1 MSPSTRAS
9 STTDARNSG
18 GKTPALRPQVMRR
31 LFRNPGALAGAV
43 VSGVFL
49 GTALLA
55 AWIAPY
61 DPVAPVPDAV
71 LQAPSWT
78 HPFGTDELG
87 RDVLSR
93 VLYGSRISLQ
103 VGVVAVG
110 IAMVIG
116 TVLGLIAGFNG
127 GLWDTVIMRGTDV
140 LLAFPGILLA
150 IAIVATLGP
159 SLVNVMIAVGIGAV
173 PVYARTVR
181 GSTLSVRQLEYVEA
195 ARAAGATTARV
206 LGRHILRNISAPI
219 LVLATLGI
227 GINILIA
234 AGLSYIGLGAQPPTP
249 EWGAMLSGA
258 RQYLRDAWWTAV
270 FPGLAITAAVIG
282 VNLLGDGLRDV
293 LDPRLR
299 V

>member
-1 MSPSTRAS
+1 MSSRALLRRLLRSPSAQ
-9 STTDARNSG
+9 AG
-18 GKTPALRPQVMRR
+18 VVMT
-31 LFRNPGALAGAV
+31 
-43 VSGVFL
+43 GVFL
-49 GTALLA
+49 ATALLA
-55 AWIAPY
+55 SWIAPY
-61 DPVAPVPDAV
+61 DPVAPAPD
-71 LQAPSWT
+71 LILHAPSWG

-93 VLYGSRISLQ
+93 VMYGSRISLE
-103 VGVVAVG
+103 VGAVAVA
-110 IAMVIG
+110 IAMMAG

-127 GLWDTVIMRGTDV
+127 GLWDTLIMRGTDV

-150 IAIVATLGP
+150 IAVVATLGP

-181 GSTLSVRQLEYVEA
+181 GSTLSVRQMEYVEA
-195 ARAAGATTARV
+195 ARAAGATTGRL
-206 LGRHILRNISAPI
+206 LGRHVLRNIVGPI
-219 LVLATLGI
+219 VVLATLGV

-234 AGLSYIGLGAQPPTP
+234 AGLSYVGLGAQPPVP

-270 FPGLAITAAVIG
+270 FPGLAITVAVVG
-282 VNLLGDGLRDV
+282 MNLLGDGLRDA

>member
-1 MSPSTRAS
+1 V
-9 STTDARNSG
+9 
-18 GKTPALRPQVMRR
+18 KTPARRPQVIRR
-31 LFRNPGALAGAV
+31 LFRNPSALAGAV

-49 GTALLA
+49 GTAILA

-61 DPVAPVPDAV
+61 DPVAPAPDAV
-71 LQAPSWT
+71 LQAPSWP

-116 TVLGLIAGFNG
+116 TILGLIAGFNG
-127 GLWDTVIMRGTDV
+127 GAWDTVIMRGTDV

-159 SLVNVMIAVGIGAV
+159 SLINVMIAVGIGAV

-206 LGRHILRNISAPI
+206 LGRHILRNTSAPI
-219 LVLATLGI
+219 LVLATVGVGL
-227 GINILIA
+227 NILIA

-270 FPGLAITAAVIG
+270 FPGLAITAAVVG

-299 V
+299 A

>member
-1 MSPSTRAS
+1 MMSDGRAF
-9 STTDARNSG
+9 AVQ
-18 GKTPALRPQVMRR
+18 TPVRRPRALRR
-31 LFRNPGALAGAV
+31 LFRNPGALGGAV
-43 VSGVFL
+43 VSALFL

-61 DPVAPVPDAV
+61 DPVVPAPDAV
-71 LQAPSWT
+71 LRSPSWT

-93 VLYGSRISLQ
+93 VLYGSRISLE

-110 IAMVIG
+110 IAMVAG
-116 TVLGLIAGFNG
+116 SVLGLIAGFNG
-127 GLWDTVIMRGTDV
+127 GLWDALIMRGTDV

-206 LGRHILRNISAPI
+206 LGRHILRNIAAPI

-282 VNLLGDGLRDV
+282 VNLLGDGLRDA

>member
-1 MSPSTRAS
+1 MTDRSAAVVGETRGPRPARARPPGV
-9 STTDARNSG
+9 TRKLARNPS
-18 GKTPALRPQVMRR
+18 ALV
-31 LFRNPGALAGAV
+31 GAV
-43 VSGVFL
+43 LSGLFL
-49 GTALLA
+49 GTAMMAPWL
-55 AWIAPY
+55 APY
-61 DPVAPVPDAV
+61 DPVVPATDAT
-71 LQAPSWT
+71 LQPPSAG

-93 VLYGSRISLQ
+93 VVHGSRISLE

-110 IAMVIG
+110 IAMLAG
-116 TVLGLIAGFNG
+116 TALGLIAGFNG
-127 GLWDTVIMRGTDV
+127 GAWDALIMRGTDA

-159 SLVNVMIAVGIGAV
+159 SLVNVMIAVGVGAV
-173 PVYARTVR
+173 PVYTRTVR
-181 GSTLSVRQLEYVEA
+181 GSTLSVRQTEYVEA
-195 ARAAGATTARV
+195 ARAAGATTARLLV
-206 LGRHILRNISAPI
+206 RHILRNIAAPI
-219 LVLATLGI
+219 LVLATLGV

-234 AGLSYIGLGAQPPTP
+234 AGLSYVGLGAQPPTP

-270 FPGLAITAAVIG
+270 FPGLAITVAVVG

>member
-1 MSPSTRAS
+1 MMRVTSDPRGSAVAAP
-9 STTDARNSG
+9 AR
-18 GKTPALRPQVMRR
+18 RPRMLRR
-31 LFRNPGALAGAV
+31 LFRNPGAVAGAV
-43 VSGVFL
+43 VSGMFL

-61 DPVAPVPDAV
+61 DPIAPAPEGV

-103 VGVVAVG
+103 VGIVAVG

-159 SLVNVMIAVGIGAV
+159 NLINVMIAVGIGAV

-195 ARAAGATTARV
+195 ARAAGATTVRV
-206 LGRHILRNISAPI
+206 LSRHILRNISAPI
-219 LVLATLGI
+219 LVLATLGV

>member
-1 MSPSTRAS
+1 MINSGLLRRLVRSPS
-9 STTDARNSG
+9 
-18 GKTPALRPQVMRR
+18 
-31 LFRNPGALAGAV
+31 ALAGVAMT
-43 VSGVFL
+43 GVFL
-49 GTALLA
+49 ATALLA
-55 AWIAPY
+55 SWIAPY
-61 DPVAPVPDAV
+61 DPVAPAPD
-71 LQAPSWT
+71 LILHAPSWG

-93 VLYGSRISLQ
+93 VVYGSRISLE
-103 VGVVAVG
+103 VGAVAVA
-110 IAMVIG
+110 IAMMAG
-116 TVLGLIAGFNG
+116 TLLGLIAGFNG
-127 GLWDTVIMRGTDV
+127 GLWDALIMRGTDV

-150 IAIVATLGP
+150 IAVVATLGP

-181 GSTLSVRQLEYVEA
+181 GSTLSVRQMEYVEA
-195 ARAAGATTARV
+195 ARAAGATTGRL
-206 LGRHILRNISAPI
+206 LGRHVLRNIVGPI
-219 LVLATLGI
+219 VVLATLGV

-234 AGLSYIGLGAQPPTP
+234 AGLSYVGLGAQPPVP

-270 FPGLAITAAVIG
+270 FPGLAITVAVVG
-282 VNLLGDGLRDV
+282 MNLLGDGLRDA

>member
-1 MSPSTRAS
+1 MINSGLLRRLVRSPS
-9 STTDARNSG
+9 
-18 GKTPALRPQVMRR
+18 
-31 LFRNPGALAGAV
+31 ALAGV
-43 VSGVFL
+43 VMTGVFL
-49 GTALLA
+49 ATALLA
-55 AWIAPY
+55 SWIAPY
-61 DPVAPVPDAV
+61 DPVAPAPELI
-71 LQAPSWT
+71 LQAPSWG

-93 VLYGSRISLQ
+93 VMYGSRISLE
-103 VGVVAVG
+103 VGAVAVA
-110 IAMVIG
+110 IAMMAG

-127 GLWDTVIMRGTDV
+127 GLWDALIMRGTDV

-150 IAIVATLGP
+150 IAVVATLGP

-181 GSTLSVRQLEYVEA
+181 GSTLSVRQMEYVEA
-195 ARAAGATTARV
+195 ARAAGATTGRL
-206 LGRHILRNISAPI
+206 LGRHVLRNIVGPI
-219 LVLATLGI
+219 VVLATLGV

-234 AGLSYIGLGAQPPTP
+234 AGLSYVGLGAQPPVP

-270 FPGLAITAAVIG
+270 FPGLAITVAVVG
-282 VNLLGDGLRDV
+282 MNLLGDGLRDA